1 MDSIC
6 LDHALPLPSR
16 RILSILSRLSLF
28 LLIAVCLGACDRG
41 GESENTQDQ
50 STQPITKATIGYP
63 APDFTLLDLS
73 GEPVTLSEERGK
85 VILLNF
91 WATWC
96 TPCRI
101 EMPSMQSLYSGFNRD
116 DFEIL
121 AVSSDVEGA
130 SVVKPFMEA
139 LHLTFPALIDADFQV
154 TNLYQVRAV
163 PATFLIDREGVITH
177 RFLGAKMWNDQASR
191 DLIRKLIQS
200 N

>member
-1 MDSIC
+1 
-6 LDHALPLPSR
+6 
-16 RILSILSRLSLF
+16 
-28 LLIAVCLGACDRG
+28 
-41 GESENTQDQ
+41 
-50 STQPITKATIGYP
+50 
-63 APDFTLLDLS
+63 
-73 GEPVTLSEERGK
+73 
-85 VILLNF
+85 
-91 WATWC
+91 
-96 TPCRI
+96 
-101 EMPSMQSLYSGFNRD
+101 MPSMQSLYSGFDRD

-121 AVSSDVEGA
+121 AISSDVEGA